1 MSNFRSGQI
10 WRLLAIALFC
20 LTGYSH
26 VFSQFESSKWTFGH
40 GAALDFSKG
49 FPRVLSG
56 AKIITSEGCA
66 SISDSKGNLLFY
78 TDGITI
84 WDRRNRPMPHANG
97 LKGHLSSTQSAVIV
111 PAPGKP
117 ELFYVFTLDSEA
129 NKGGFCYSLVDMTQ
143 NNGWGDVVEKNHQ
156 LKELCTERIV
166 AVRHNNGK
174 DVWVIIHE
182 YNSDSFVSYLLTGS
196 GLERVAAVSSVG
208 FEYKKSIFST
218 IGYMKISSDKKMI
231 AVAINGERMLQLF
244 RFNADTGVLSDCI
257 TLKMFGGNTPYG
269 VEFSP
274 DNKLLYVSTVK
285 TGEIFQFDVE
295 HFNGED
301 IQKSMML
308 VGQSKNKRN
317 LGALQLAVDGRIYV
331 AEYQSKFISSIN
343 CPNVRGIGCEFSSFS
358 VSLGGGMSM
367 FGLPTFFQDYVRPVA
382 FTRVQYFNPMDVR
395 PGIRY
400 VLDNV
405 HFDFDKVLICDS
417 SAIELDKL
425 ADILKKN
432 KNYVLEVTGHTDSLG
447 TEHYNN
453 KLSQDRANAIGDY
466 LVKHGVGRQRVT
478 CIGRGSKEPL
488 EENGDE
494 AGRQENRRV
503 EIVLTDLS
511 PKVENKK

>member
-1 MSNFRSGQI
+1 MSNFSSSQT
-10 WRLLAIALFC
+10 WRLSAIVLFC
-20 LTGYSH
+20 LASCSH
-26 VFSQFESSKWTFGH
+26 VFSQLESSKWTFGH

-49 FPRVLSG
+49 SPQVICG
-56 AKIITSEGCA
+56 TKIFTSEGCA

-84 WDRRNRPMPHANG
+84 WDRRSKPMPHASG

-111 PAPGKP
+111 PAPGKS
-117 ELFYVFTLDSEA
+117 ELYYVFTLDSEA

-156 LKELCTERIV
+156 IKELCTERIV
-166 AVRHNNGK
+166 AVRHANGK
-174 DVWVIIHE
+174 DIWVIIHE
-182 YNSDSFVSYLLTGS
+182 YNSDAFVAYLLTDN
-196 GLERVAAVSSVG
+196 GLAERAVVSNIG

-244 RFNADTGVLSDCI
+244 RFNAETGILSGCI

-285 TGEIFQFDVE
+285 TGEIFQLDVE
-295 HFNGED
+295 HFNEED

-308 VGQSKNKRN
+308 IGQSKNKRN
-317 LGALQLAVDGRIYV
+317 LGALQLAADGRIYV
-331 AEYQSKFISSIN
+331 AEYQSKYISAIN
-343 CPNVRGIGCEFSSFS
+343 FPDIRGVGCEFTSFS
-358 VSLGGGMSM
+358 VPLGEGMSM
-367 FGLPTFFQDYVRPVA
+367 FGLPTFFQDYVKPLKMN
-382 FTRVQYFNPMDVR
+382 RVQRFNPLNVR
-395 PGIRY
+395 PGVRY

-405 HFDFDKVLICDS
+405 HFDFDKILINDS
-417 SAIELDKL
+417 SAVELDKL
-425 ADILKKN
+425 ADILRKN

-453 KLSQDRANAIGDY
+453 KLSQLRANAIGDF
-466 LVKHGVGRQRVT
+466 LVKHGVVRQRIT

-488 EENGDE
+488 EENADE
-494 AGRQENRRV
+494 AGRHENRRV
-503 EIVLTDLS
+503 EIVLTDLP
-511 PKVENKK
+511 PKSDNEK